1 MAFFTRKNGAMGAM
15 AHGGVP
21 HGIEP
26 FPPISALNPNGDP
39 AAQPPPAAKWPPLAE
54 KALGMVGLSS
64 ADLEKVAGEV
74 KALCEDYKARLER
87 IEKSQALIQAS
98 LDEMIDIARRVK
110 HD

>member
-1 MAFFTRKNGAMGAM
+1 MAFFSRKNG
-15 AHGGVP
+15 HVP

-26 FPPISALNPNGDP
+26 FPPISALDP
-39 AAQPPPAAKWPPLAE
+39 AAVPPPPAQPKWPPLAE

-87 IEKSQALIQAS
+87 IEKQQALIQAS

>member
-1 MAFFTRKNGAMGAM
+1 MAFFTRKNGA
-15 AHGGVP
+15 VP

-26 FPPISALNPNGDP
+26 FPPISALDP

-87 IEKSQALIQAS
+87 IEKQQALIQAS

>member
-1 MAFFTRKNGAMGAM
+1 MAFFTRKNGAMG
-15 AHGGVP
+15 HGVP

-26 FPPISALNPNGDP
+26 YPPISALDP
-39 AAQPPPAAKWPPLAE
+39 AAQDDPPAAPKWPLLAE
-54 KALGMVGLSS
+54 KALGMVGLST

-87 IEKSQALIQAS
+87 IEKSQALIQSS